1 MAKVD
6 FNVSNYARLFGK
18 TQYDRKVLTDIV
30 NDEELMG
37 INESWYLTQG
47 SIDQSFTPADA
58 HGMATFTVN

>member
-30 NDEELMG
+30 NDE
-37 INESWYLTQG
+37 
-47 SIDQSFTPADA
+47 
-58 HGMATFTVN
+58 